1 MNKTLMQNKYNSLL
15 ISGMVAMLVEYVV
28 LLANS
33 IIVGQMIGEDG
44 LSAITLVT
52 PYFMLIV
59 FFQYAACYRYVCE
72 QE

>member
-1 MNKTLMQNKYNSLL
+1 MQNKYNSLL

-59 FFQYAACYRYVCE
+59 FLSRRFRR
-72 QE
+72 